1 MKKIEAIVRPT
12 RVEQVKNAL
21 VKAGIQG
28 LTLTET
34 RGFGRQKGQPETY
47 KGAEYKVE
55 FLAKAKLEVVV
66 PDDMVERVVDAI
78 IGAARSGSIGDGKIF
93 IHTIDEAIRIRTGE
107 RGQKAI

>member
-1 MKKIEAIVRPT
+1 MKKIEAIVRPA

-28 LTLTET
+28 LTLTEI
-34 RGFGRQKGQPETY
+34 RGFGRQKGQPEAY